1 MGIRCGVL
9 AGHSEEVMDC
19 AISRDGS
26 LVVSASEDDTLRLWN
41 VRGGNV
47 IVFRVSLVK
56 RSPQIRTKYT
66 QSR

>member
-1 MGIRCGVL
+1 
-9 AGHSEEVMDC
+9 MDC